1 MGENG
6 NPEQDVKTPD
16 TLDTA
21 TSTGDRDYD
30 VSNFLKNIEE
40 NMPKDAD
47 AVEYYKNK
55 LIEAEKRRRGTV
67 AGFTKSQQQ
76 LKAVEAQAS
85 FLRDKVAAQIK
96 LTPEQQEEL
105 DTLKLT
111 NPDQWRT
118 KIDAYEVS
126 AKKQFE
132 DGIVKELERIKSLSA
147 EEFERERLAE
157 QLSEFITAN
166 PELNLTKDEIADQ
179 IPPLYM
185 KRLARGEISFEEFL
199 GLTKKFLTAP
209 EKTLARDVPSANG
222 TNISGVR
229 GSSNAPAKAEVS
241 NILDNEKT
249 ITF

>member
-6 NPEQDVKTPD
+6 NPDQDVKAPE

-40 NMPKDAD
+40 SMPKDAD
-47 AVEYYKNK
+47 AVEYYKSK

-76 LKAVEAQAS
+76 LKAVEAQAT

-111 NPDQWRT
+111 DPDQWRT

-132 DGIVKELERIKSLSA
+132 DSIVKELERIKSLSA
-147 EEFERERLAE
+147 EEFERERLAD
-157 QLSEFITAN
+157 QLKEFIKAN
-166 PELNLTKDEIADQ
+166 PELDLTKDEIADQ
-179 IPPLYM
+179 VPPLYM
-185 KRLARGEISFEEFL
+185 KRLAKGEISFDEFL
-199 GLTKKFLTAP
+199 SLTKQFLTASG
-209 EKTLARDVPSANG
+209 KTLARDVPNAGG
-222 TNISGVR
+222 TNANNVR
-229 GSSNAPAKAEVS
+229 GSSSAPAKPEVS

-249 ITF
+249 LKF

>member
-6 NPEQDVKTPD
+6 NPEQDVKTPE

-21 TSTGDRDYD
+21 TSTGDKDYD

-47 AVEYYKNK
+47 AVEYYKGK

-67 AGFTKSQQQ
+67 A
-76 LKAVEAQAS
+76 AVEAQAT

-96 LTPEQQEEL
+96 LTPEQQDEL

-111 NPDQWRT
+111 DPDQWRT
-118 KIDAYEVS
+118 KIDAYEVA

-157 QLSEFITAN
+157 QLREFITAN

-185 KRLARGEISFEEFL
+185 KRLAKGEISFEEFL

-209 EKTLARDVPSANG
+209 EKTLAREVPQANG
-222 TNISGVR
+222 TDISGVR

>member
-6 NPEQDVKTPD
+6 NPEQDVKTPE

-21 TSTGDRDYD
+21 TSTGDKDYD

-47 AVEYYKNK
+47 AVEYYKSK

-76 LKAVEAQAS
+76 LKAVEAQAT

-96 LTPEQQEEL
+96 LTPEQQDEL

-111 NPDQWRT
+111 DPDQWRT
-118 KIDAYEVS
+118 KIDAYEVA

-157 QLSEFITAN
+157 QLKEFITAN
-166 PELNLTKDEIADQ
+166 PELNHTK
-179 IPPLYM
+179 
-185 KRLARGEISFEEFL
+185 EEF
-199 GLTKKFLTAP
+199 GLRFRPL
-209 EKTLARDVPSANG
+209 
-222 TNISGVR
+222 
-229 GSSNAPAKAEVS
+229 
-241 NILDNEKT
+241 
-249 ITF
+249 